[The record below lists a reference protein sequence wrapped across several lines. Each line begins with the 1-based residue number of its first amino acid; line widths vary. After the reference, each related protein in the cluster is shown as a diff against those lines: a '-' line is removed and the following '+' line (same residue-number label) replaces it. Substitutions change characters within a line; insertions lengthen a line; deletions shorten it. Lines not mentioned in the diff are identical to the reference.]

1 MLRRKWRRRTGLIC
15 IIIFSFLLLW
25 FCITNIMLYTDSGLF
40 DIKSDMWKNEDTERK
55 GIKMQVIVGHFNGPL
70 PDDRSKIN
78 YTEEELNANRFA
90 PISEM
95 GELGRSV
102 NLNDNDSKL
111 AKHLFQINQFN
122 IVASDRIPLNR
133 TLIDARRAACR
144 NKTYSSAL
152 PTTSVIIVFHNEA
165 WSTLL
170 RTVFSVINRSPR
182 KLLKEI
188 ILVDDC
194 SQRAFLKKT
203 LDNFVLNLPVPVLIV
218 RSKERIGLIQ
228 ARILGAEKASG
239 DVLTFLDSHCECTE
253 GWLEPLLDRIA
264 FDRKIA
270 VAPVIDVIN
279 DETFQYQKGIDVYRG
294 GFNWNLQFRWYSS
307 PPSELKRRGNDVT
320 HPVRTPTIAGGLFAI
335 DRQFFFEIGA
345 YDKEMKIW
353 GGENLEMSF
362 RIWQC
367 GGQLEIIPCSHV
379 GHVFRKKSPHDFPR
393 GNSARTLTTNL
404 VRVAE
409 VWMDEWKSLFYII
422 SSAAKNISEIID
434 VSERKELRKRLK
446 CKSFAWYLDNVWPD
460 HFMPQD
466 NAFFGRIR
474 SVPSNTCLQLVYVHA
489 ALNKKN
495 EKRVSAERC
504 TTYTNML
511 QIKNQANG
519 YCLVNKLKSV
529 AKRKN
534 SLDVEVCT
542 VGFDMWQM
550 WNLYENG
557 YLKSDEHQCLGATE
571 VINGHWIVQ
580 LKECSE
586 SDSEKWIYSKSKSLL
601 IHRQSSLCLNAPVNF
616 AEVSVVHL
624 PTLEKCNSR
633 HSSQFWKLEDFNWKI
648 KA

>member
-40 DIKSDMWKNEDTERK
+40 DIKSEMWKNEDTERK

-95 GELGRSV
+95 GEHGRSV

-144 NKTYSSAL
+144 NKTYPSVL

-188 ILVDDC
+188 ILVDDF

-203 LDNFVLNLPVPVLIV
+203 LDNFVVNLPVPVLIV

-228 ARILGAEKASG
+228 ARILGAEKALG

-307 PPSELKRRGNDVT
+307 PPSE
-320 HPVRTPTIAGGLFAI
+320 TPTIAGGLFAI

-422 SSAAKNISEIID
+422 SSAAKNISKTID

-511 QIKNQANG
+511 Q
-519 YCLVNKLKSV
+519 
-529 AKRKN
+529 
-534 SLDVEVCT
+534 
-542 VGFDMWQM
+542 M

-571 VINGHWIVQ
+571 VFNGHWIVQ

-586 SDSEKWIYSKSKSLL
+586 SNSEKWIYSKSKSLL
-601 IHRQSSLCLNAPVNF
+601 IHRQSSLCLNAPVNL
-616 AEVSVVHL
+616 AEISVVHL
-624 PTLEKCNSR
+624 PTLEKCNSQ
-633 HSSQFWKLEDFNWKI
+633 HSSQFWILEDFNWKI
-648 KA
+648 KV

>member
-170 RTVFSVINRSPR
+170 RTVFSVINRSPK

-194 SQRAFLKKT
+194 SQRAFLKKA

-307 PPSELKRRGNDVT
+307 PPSE
-320 HPVRTPTIAGGLFAI
+320 TPTIAGGLFSI

-446 CKSFAWYLDNVWPD
+446 CKSFAWYLDN
-460 HFMPQD
+460 
-466 NAFFGRIR
+466 IR

-511 QIKNQANG
+511 
-519 YCLVNKLKSV
+519 
-529 AKRKN
+529 
-534 SLDVEVCT
+534 
-542 VGFDMWQM
+542 QM

-616 AEVSVVHL
+616 VEVSVVHL